1 MSWAADHYVLY
12 EMDGSGEKKIL
23 SASAISNVTLPVSRA
38 EGIALIN
45 QYVEAR
51 KRVNLTYVM

>member
-1 MSWAADHYVLY
+1 MFSTRWMGA
-12 EMDGSGEKKIL
+12 EREKKIF
-23 SASAISNVTLPVSRA
+23 SASAISNVTLPVGRA

-45 QYVEAR
+45 KYVEAR